1 MNIQAIQIIE
11 NIIEGC
17 QGVKENE
24 NIHKDAK
31 DLSNLVIK
39 DCRKALIELGVS
51 NHES

>member
-11 NIIEGC
+11 KIIDGC
-17 QGVKENE
+17 QEVRGNE

-31 DLSNLVIK
+31 DLSTLVIK
-39 DCRKALIELGVS
+39 DCKKALIELGVS

>member
-17 QGVKENE
+17 QEVKAEE
-24 NIHKDAK
+24 EIHKDAK
-31 DLSNLVIK
+31 DLAKLVIK